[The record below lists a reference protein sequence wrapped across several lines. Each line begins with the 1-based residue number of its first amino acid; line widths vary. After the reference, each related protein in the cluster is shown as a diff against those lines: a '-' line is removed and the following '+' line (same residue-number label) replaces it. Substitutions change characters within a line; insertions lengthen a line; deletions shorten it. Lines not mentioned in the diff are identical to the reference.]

1 MRQAIT
7 RHFAVKKCPTPEIFQ
22 IGVNMT
28 FDVDEIRSHFP
39 ALESGDA
46 FFDGPGGTQ
55 VPQESIDAVNHYYK
69 FANANLHGAFI
80 TSRRTDETTQEAR
93 CAMADFLNA
102 PSEKEIIFGA
112 NMTTLTFSLSR
123 ALGQT
128 LSSGDEIIVTRL
140 DHDANIS
147 PWVALQEAGAVIRW
161 IDIHHE
167 DCTLDLKSFENMLCE
182 KTKIVAFGYASNL
195 FGTVNDA
202 NKIIAAA
209 HQLGAMTFVDAVHY
223 APHASIDVQALDC
236 DFLVCSAY
244 KFFGPHL
251 GALYGKYDH
260 LDRLNAFKVRPSGDM
275 PPDKF
280 ETGTQNFEGQAGTTA
295 ALNFL
300 ATIGKKYAAD
310 HSSYFEAFEG
320 RRLSLKT
327 AMAAIE
333 TYEMDLFAYL
343 INHLKEISGLKIYG
357 IVDQRRFQERVPTV
371 AFRIE
376 GHTPRG
382 IAEQMAADNIY
393 VWDGHC
399 YALEP
404 VKQLGLEEI
413 GGVVRVGLSLYNTK
427 QEVDR
432 LIAVLRR
439 ISK

>member
-1 MRQAIT
+1 
-7 RHFAVKKCPTPEIFQ
+7 
-22 IGVNMT
+22 MT

-55 VPQESIDAVNHYYK
+55 VPQESIDAVNRYYK
-69 FANANLHGAFI
+69 FANANFHGAFI
-80 TSRRTDETTQEAR
+80 TSRRTDETTLETRRAT
-93 CAMADFLNA
+93 ADFLNA
-102 PSEKEIIFGA
+102 PSENEIIFGP
-112 NMTTLTFSLSR
+112 NMTTLTFNLSR
-123 ALGQT
+123 AVGRT

-140 DHDANIS
+140 DHDANIA
-147 PWVALQEAGAVIRW
+147 PWIALQEAGAVIRW

-167 DCTLDLKSFENMLCE
+167 DCTLDLASFENALSK

-202 NKIIAAA
+202 NKIIASA
-209 HQLGAMTFVDAVHY
+209 HQMGAMVYVDAVHF

-236 DFLVCSAY
+236 DFMVCSAY

-251 GALYGKYDH
+251 GVLYGKYDQ

-295 ALNFL
+295 TLNFL
-300 ATIGKKYAAD
+300 ASIGKKYAAD
-310 HSSYFEAFEG
+310 HSSSSKAFEG
-320 RRLSLKT
+320 RRLNLKT

-333 TYEMDLFAYL
+333 TYEMDLFALL
-343 INHLKEISGLKIYG
+343 INDLKELPGLKIYG
-357 IVDQRRFQERVPTV
+357 IKDQMRFKARVPTV
-371 AFRIE
+371 AFRMK
-376 GHTPRG
+376 GHTPRE
-382 IAEQMAADNIY
+382 IAERMAADNIY

-404 VKQLGLEEI
+404 VRQLGLEEK

-427 QEVDR
+427 EEVDR
-432 LIAVLRR
+432 LIRVLRR
-439 ISK
+439 ISH

>member
-1 MRQAIT
+1 M
-7 RHFAVKKCPTPEIFQ
+7 K
-22 IGVNMT
+22 

-55 VPQESIDAVNHYYK
+55 VPQESIEAVNYYYK
-69 FANANLHGAFI
+69 NANANSHGAFV
-80 TSRRTDETTQEAR
+80 TSRRTDETTLEAR
-93 CAMADFLNA
+93 RAMADFLNVS
-102 PSEKEIIFGA
+102 SEKEIIFGP

-123 ALGQT
+123 ALGRT

-147 PWVALQEAGAVIRW
+147 PWVALQESGAVIRW
-161 IDIHHE
+161 VDIHHE
-167 DCTLDLKSFENMLCE
+167 DCTLDMASFENMLSA

-202 NKIIAAA
+202 AKIIAAA
-209 HQLGAMTFVDAVHY
+209 HQMGALVYVDAVHY
-223 APHASIDVQALDC
+223 APHATIDVQALDC

-251 GALYGKYDH
+251 GVLYGKFDH
-260 LDRLNAFKVRPSGDM
+260 LDRLDAFKVRPSGDM

-280 ETGTQNFEGQAGTTA
+280 ETGTQNFEAQAGTTA
-295 ALNFL
+295 TLNFL
-300 ATIGKKYAAD
+300 ATIGEKYAGDLSA
-310 HSSYFEAFEG
+310 SFESFDG
-320 RRLSLKT
+320 RRLHLKT

-333 TYEMDLFAYL
+333 TYEMGLFSLL
-343 INHLKEISGLKIYG
+343 INDLKKVSGLKIYG
-357 IVDQRRFQERVPTV
+357 IEDQKRFEQRVPTV
-371 AFRIE
+371 AFRMN
-376 GHTPRG
+376 GHTPRE
-382 IAEQMAADNIY
+382 IAERMAANNIY

-404 VKQLGLEEI
+404 VRQLELAEK

-432 LIAVLRR
+432 LIRVLKR
-439 ISK
+439 ITD

>member
-1 MRQAIT
+1 
-7 RHFAVKKCPTPEIFQ
+7 
-22 IGVNMT
+22 MT

-55 VPQESIDAVNHYYK
+55 VPQESIDAVNRYYK
-69 FANANLHGAFI
+69 FANANFHGAFI
-80 TSRRTDETTQEAR
+80 TSRRTDETTLETRRAT
-93 CAMADFLNA
+93 ADFLNA
-102 PSEKEIIFGA
+102 PSENEIIFGP
-112 NMTTLTFSLSR
+112 NMTTLTFNLSR
-123 ALGQT
+123 AVGRT

-140 DHDANIS
+140 DHDANIA
-147 PWVALQEAGAVIRW
+147 PWIALQEAGAVIRW

-167 DCTLDLKSFENMLCE
+167 DCTLDLASFENALSK
-182 KTKIVAFGYASNL
+182 KTKIVAF
-195 FGTVNDA
+195 
-202 NKIIAAA
+202 A
-209 HQLGAMTFVDAVHY
+209 HQMGAMVYVDAVHF

-236 DFLVCSAY
+236 DFMVCSAY

-251 GALYGKYDH
+251 GVLYGKYDQ

-295 ALNFL
+295 TLNFL
-300 ATIGKKYAAD
+300 ASIGKKYAAD
-310 HSSYFEAFEG
+310 HSASLKTFEG
-320 RRLSLKT
+320 RRLNLTT

-333 TYEMDLFAYL
+333 TYEMDLFAFL
-343 INHLKEISGLKIYG
+343 IKDLKKLSGLKIYG
-357 IVDQRRFQERVPTV
+357 IADQKRFKERVPTV
-371 AFRIE
+371 AFRMN
-376 GHTPRG
+376 GHAPKE
-382 IAEQMAADNIY
+382 IAERMAAENIY

-404 VKQLGLEEI
+404 VRQLGLEER

-427 QEVDR
+427 DEVNR
-432 LIAVLRR
+432 LIRVLKR

>member
-1 MRQAIT
+1 
-7 RHFAVKKCPTPEIFQ
+7 
-22 IGVNMT
+22 MT

-69 FANANLHGAFI
+69 FANANFHGAFI

-102 PSEKEIIFGA
+102 PSEKEIIFGP

-128 LSSGDEIIVTRL
+128 LSPGDEIIVTRL

-147 PWVALQEAGAVIRW
+147 PWVALQETGAVIRW

-167 DCTLDLKSFENMLCE
+167 DCTLDLKSFENTLSE

-202 NKIIAAA
+202 NKIITSA
-209 HQLGAMTFVDAVHY
+209 HQMGAVTFVDAVHY

-260 LDRLNAFKVRPSGDM
+260 LDRLNAYKVRPSGVM

-300 ATIGKKYAAD
+300 ATIGEKYAAD
-310 HSSYFEAFEG
+310 HSSSFEAFEG
-320 RRLSLKT
+320 RRLHLKT
-327 AMAAIE
+327 AMTAIE
-333 TYEMDLFAYL
+333 TSEMDLFAFL

-357 IVDQRRFQERVPTV
+357 IEDQKRFKERVPTV
-371 AFRIE
+371 AFRIK
-376 GHTPRG
+376 GHTPRE
-382 IAEQMAADNIY
+382 IAERMAVDNIY

-404 VKQLGLEEI
+404 VRQLGLEEK

-432 LIAVLRR
+432 LIRVLKR
-439 ISK
+439 ITH